1 MENYVKMGIY
11 ITDPAWDIKYQIA
24 FGDTSGLFKAEE
36 YIVGDFCFLR
46 IRTRSGNTDRLNR
59 EFKDKYLLIIHATE
73 KTFAYETWAKVLVQI
88 LDRND
93 LKPLFSPPSYKVT
106 VEEDTPPKTTI
117 GWVSA
122 TDADIGQN
130 AEFYYTLSTRSQL
143 FTIHPTSGIIMSA
156 VRLNAT
162 HRGKHQLKVLAVDR
176 MRKISEGNGFGN
188 MASLTIL
195 VEPSTRKPPFI
206 ASVKPVD
213 SAEDLIYATLSVKT
227 DGSGAGVD
235 AVDIVDGDP
244 RGHFRTVRSFMG
256 SNDFMIVSDKEISW
270 SNSPHGFNLS
280 LQAKDKNKP
289 PLFSQTV
296 FVQIQLS
303 KYTSAKF
310 EKDSYQVQLNE
321 FAPPGSHVAMV
332 QITPV
337 LQNVKYMLKLNSD
350 SINFKINP
358 QTGVITTVKRIDFH
372 KQSHF
377 EFEVTATYRHLST
390 TVIVDVI
397 DCNNHAPSFTRSSYL
412 SNFDEN
418 LPPGSSV
425 LSVKATDSD
434 SGENGFITYNI
445 ANQKT
450 VPFVIDPFTGVIS
463 TTKLMDYELMQR
475 LYYLRIW
482 ASDSGSPFRHQTEA
496 YVSLFLN
503 NLNDNVP
510 VFEKINCNG
519 SIPWDLPIGHSVF
532 TVSAID
538 RDELNPI
545 KYEIKSGNEEQFFEL
560 NPVSEHISRISTT
573 SHSYPFPM
581 LSKLATDG
589 NNSASPACINITVVK
604 QETPLSFQCEETGIL
619 KELANTIIQS
629 ADSPSPDHQD
639 EDSSLNTYLINR
651 HAPQFDDTFPR
662 SIDIPETTP
671 VNSTIAQLAA
681 IDSDAGFNGKMVYVI
696 SSGNEESCFDIDTEM
711 GLLLVLSPLDHE
723 RTSFYVLNIT
733 VYDLGSPQK
742 STWKLLAVNVL
753 DENDNAPT
761 FLQSTYLIPIPE
773 DIRIGTTVAVLTA
786 NDADTND
793 NSRVKYSFL
802 THSDK
807 FAIDSV
813 TGEVVV
819 TATLDRELEPQYIL
833 KVEARD
839 QPQKGHQLFAIADLV
854 ISLEDVNDN
863 SPYCIPALN
872 KMNVPEDLPLG
883 TTLLFLEAFDPD
895 IISEGELEY
904 SLITDHENMFHLNEF
919 TGSLTLEKELD
930 YEKIEFY
937 NISVKISDAG
947 KLSSLCYIEVNV
959 LDINENLHPPS
970 FDSFVY
976 EGSVKENSQ
985 EGTPVMRVVAQDGD
999 RGKDGQIQYFIREG
1013 SGMALFNIENDTGL
1027 IFTTGPL
1034 DRELCS
1040 HYWLTVLAVDK
1051 GSVPLSSVVE
1061 IYIEISDINDN
1072 PPQMSRTVF
1081 YSSVLENSP
1090 ANTSIL
1096 QVEAVDPDTDSQGK
1110 LTFLIVNGNN
1120 QGMFAINPFTGKVL
1134 HHGFFKTYLL
1144 YKLCALVSLAHYF
1157 DIE

>member
-1 MENYVKMGIY
+1 MGIY
-11 ITDPAWDIKYQIA
+11 ITDPAWDIKYQIV

-59 EFKDKYLLIIHATE
+59 EFKDKYLLIIHARE

-106 VEEDTPPKTTI
+106 VEENTPPKTAI

-130 AEFYYTLSTRSQL
+130 AEFYYMLSTRSPL

-176 MRKISEGNGFGN
+176 MRKISEGN
-188 MASLTIL
+188 A
-195 VEPSTRKPPFI
+195 
-206 ASVKPVD
+206 
-213 SAEDLIYATLSVKT
+213 
-227 DGSGAGVD
+227 
-235 AVDIVDGDP
+235 
-244 RGHFRTVRSFMG
+244 
-256 SNDFMIVSDKEISW
+256 
-270 SNSPHGFNLS
+270 
-280 LQAKDKNKP
+280 
-289 PLFSQTV
+289 
-296 FVQIQLS
+296 
-303 KYTSAKF
+303 
-310 EKDSYQVQLNE
+310 
-321 FAPPGSHVAMV
+321 
-332 QITPV
+332 
-337 LQNVKYMLKLNSD
+337 
-350 SINFKINP
+350 
-358 QTGVITTVKRIDFH
+358 KRIDFH
-372 KQSHF
+372 KH
-377 EFEVTATYRHLST
+377 
-390 TVIVDVI
+390 
-397 DCNNHAPSFTRSSYL
+397 FTRSSYL
-412 SNFDEN
+412 SNFNEN

-434 SGENGFITYNI
+434 SGENGFVTYNI
-445 ANQKT
+445 ANQKM

-475 LYYLRIW
+475 LYSLRIW
-482 ASDSGSPFRHQTEA
+482 ASDSGSPFRHQTEV

-560 NPVSEHISRISTT
+560 NPVSGVISLR
-573 SHSYPFPM
+573 
-581 LSKLATDG
+581 
-589 NNSASPACINITVVK
+589 
-604 QETPLSFQCEETGIL
+604 QETPLSFQ
-619 KELANTIIQS
+619 
-629 ADSPSPDHQD
+629 
-639 EDSSLNTYLINR
+639 
-651 HAPQFDDTFPR
+651 F
-662 SIDIPETTP
+662 
-671 VNSTIAQLAA
+671 NSTIAQLTA

-753 DENDNAPT
+753 DVNDNAPT

-773 DIRIGTTVAVLTA
+773 DIRMGTTVAVLTA
-786 NDADTND
+786 NDADTDD
-793 NSRVKYSFL
+793 NSRVKYSFI

-807 FAIDSV
+807 FAINSV
-813 TGEVVV
+813 TGEVIV
-819 TATLDRELEPQYIL
+819 TATLDRELEPQHIL

-872 KMNVPEDLPLG
+872 KINVPEDLPLG

-895 IISEGELEY
+895 TTSEGEVEY
-904 SLITDHENMFHLNEF
+904 SLITDHENTFHLNEF
-919 TGSLTLEKELD
+919 TG
-930 YEKIEFY
+930 
-937 NISVKISDAG
+937 
-947 KLSSLCYIEVNV
+947 
-959 LDINENLHPPS
+959 
-970 FDSFVY
+970 
-976 EGSVKENSQ
+976 
-985 EGTPVMRVVAQDGD
+985 
-999 RGKDGQIQYFIREG
+999 
-1013 SGMALFNIENDTGL
+1013 
-1027 IFTTGPL
+1027 
-1034 DRELCS
+1034 
-1040 HYWLTVLAVDK
+1040 
-1051 GSVPLSSVVE
+1051 
-1061 IYIEISDINDN
+1061 DINDN

-1110 LTFLIVNGNN
+1110 LTFLIINGNH
-1120 QGMFAINPFTGKVL
+1120 QGMFAINPFTGKD
-1134 HHGFFKTYLL
+1134 FF
-1144 YKLCALVSLAHYF
+1144 
-1157 DIE
+1157 

>member
-1 MENYVKMGIY
+1 MVLEIWPVLPSCQLI
-11 ITDPAWDIKYQIA
+11 
-24 FGDTSGLFKAEE
+24 
-36 YIVGDFCFLR
+36 
-46 IRTRSGNTDRLNR
+46 
-59 EFKDKYLLIIHATE
+59 LL
-73 KTFAYETWAKVLVQI
+73 
-88 LDRND
+88 
-93 LKPLFSPPSYKVT
+93 
-106 VEEDTPPKTTI
+106 
-117 GWVSA
+117 
-122 TDADIGQN
+122 
-130 AEFYYTLSTRSQL
+130 
-143 FTIHPTSGIIMSA
+143 
-156 VRLNAT
+156 
-162 HRGKHQLKVLAVDR
+162 
-176 MRKISEGNGFGN
+176 KIS
-188 MASLTIL
+188 
-195 VEPSTRKPPFI
+195 ST
-206 ASVKPVD
+206 
-213 SAEDLIYATLSVKT
+213 
-227 DGSGAGVD
+227 
-235 AVDIVDGDP
+235 
-244 RGHFRTVRSFMG
+244 
-256 SNDFMIVSDKEISW
+256 
-270 SNSPHGFNLS
+270 

-296 FVQIQLS
+296 FVQIQPS

-358 QTGVITTVKRIDFH
+358 QTGMITTAKRIDFH
-372 KQSHF
+372 KQSQF

-390 TVIVDVI
+390 TVIVDVV
-397 DCNNHAPSFTRSSYL
+397 DCNDHAPSFTRSSYL
-412 SNFDEN
+412 SNFNEN

-434 SGENGFITYNI
+434 SGENGFVTYNI
-445 ANQKT
+445 ANQKM

-475 LYYLRIW
+475 LYSLRIW
-482 ASDSGSPFRHQTEA
+482 ASDSGSPFRHQTEV

-560 NPVSEHISRISTT
+560 NPVSGVISLRAHFKDFHYQSFLPISYALKI
-573 SHSYPFPM
+573 S
-581 LSKLATDG
+581 ATDG
-589 NNSASPACINITVVK
+589 NNSASPACINIT
-604 QETPLSFQCEETGIL
+604 
-619 KELANTIIQS
+619 
-629 ADSPSPDHQD
+629 D

-651 HAPQFDDTFPR
+651 HAPQFDHTFPR
-662 SIDIPETTP
+662 SIDILETTP
-671 VNSTIAQLAA
+671 VNSTIAQLTA

-753 DENDNAPT
+753 DVNDNAPT

-773 DIRIGTTVAVLTA
+773 DIRMGTTVAVLTA
-786 NDADTND
+786 NDADTDD
-793 NSRVKYSFL
+793 NSRVKYSFI

-807 FAIDSV
+807 FAINSV
-813 TGEVVV
+813 TGEVIV
-819 TATLDRELEPQYIL
+819 TATLDRELEPQHIL

-872 KMNVPEDLPLG
+872 KINVPEDLPLG

-895 IISEGELEY
+895 TTSEGEVEY
-904 SLITDHENMFHLNEF
+904 SLITDHENTFHLNEF

-930 YEKIEFY
+930 YEKMEFY

-1013 SGMALFNIENDTGL
+1013 SGMALFNIENDT
-1027 IFTTGPL
+1027 
-1034 DRELCS
+1034 ELCS

-1110 LTFLIVNGNN
+1110 LTFLIINGNH
-1120 QGMFAINPFTGKVL
+1120 QGMFAINPFTGKD
-1134 HHGFFKTYLL
+1134 FF
-1144 YKLCALVSLAHYF
+1144 
-1157 DIE
+1157 